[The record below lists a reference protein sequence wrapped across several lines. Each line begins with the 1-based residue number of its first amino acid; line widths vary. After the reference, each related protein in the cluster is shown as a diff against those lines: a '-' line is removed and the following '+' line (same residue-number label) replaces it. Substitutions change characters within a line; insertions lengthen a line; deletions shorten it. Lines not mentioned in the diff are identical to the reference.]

1 MQRDSRFF
9 LVKIRNIKGDSREI
23 ICREV
28 KQRERIAKEEK
39 KRNGQNR
46 IAIQRGKKRSLG
58 FNICVTVHKASVSA
72 PIIIAIMLSGA
83 CRPKI
88 PERIFVQSYLS
99 LWFLDSWNFR
109 LKSTTKATEGCNG
122 SRKMIEYLLLVDNN
136 YIGSAFR
143 LT

>member
-1 MQRDSRFF
+1 
-9 LVKIRNIKGDSREI
+9 LLRNIKGGSRES

-39 KRNGQNR
+39 KRNGQN
-46 IAIQRGKKRSLG
+46 AIQRSKKRSLG

-88 PERIFVQSYLS
+88 LERIFVQSYLF
-99 LWFLDSWNFR
+99 LWFLDSWKFR
-109 LKSTTKATEGCNG
+109 LKSTTKAADGCND

-136 YIGSAFR
+136 WISISTNVR
-143 LT
+143 PVWQIDR